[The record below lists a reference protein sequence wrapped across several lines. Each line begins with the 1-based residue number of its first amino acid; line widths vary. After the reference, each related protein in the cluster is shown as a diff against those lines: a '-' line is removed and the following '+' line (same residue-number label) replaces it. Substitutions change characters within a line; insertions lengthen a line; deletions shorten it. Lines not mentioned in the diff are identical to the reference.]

1 MSRDSR
7 RRRRG
12 ARAKGFVGHN
22 AIDPYAPPRAPEQ
35 SPPPRSLPRAVRGVV
50 RGSLEREAP
59 SDVDAQVFLEEL
71 GSPVMEDNPNQ
82 ADGPDRAFVTIPQC
96 ASGPE
101 ASCPLERFRQLVL
114 SAIKAECVS
123 TVPVDAL

>member
-1 MSRDSR
+1 MADRNR
-7 RRRRG
+7 NPNPTPNPNPNRNR
-12 ARAKGFVGHN
+12 N
-22 AIDPYAPPRAPEQ
+22 PNP
-35 SPPPRSLPRAVRGVV
+35 
-50 RGSLEREAP
+50 
-59 SDVDAQVFLEEL
+59 
-71 GSPVMEDNPNQ
+71 NPNQ

>member
-1 MSRDSR
+1 M
-7 RRRRG
+7 G
-12 ARAKGFVGHN
+12 LAKRN
-22 AIDPYAPPRAPEQ
+22 RNRNRNRNP
-35 SPPPRSLPRAVRGVV
+35 LPH
-50 RGSLEREAP
+50 P
-59 SDVDAQVFLEEL
+59 N
-71 GSPVMEDNPNQ
+71 PNPNPNQ

>member
-1 MSRDSR
+1 LANRNR
-7 RRRRG
+7 NPNPNPNPNRKPNPNRNPNRNRN
-12 ARAKGFVGHN
+12 RN
-22 AIDPYAPPRAPEQ
+22 PNP
-35 SPPPRSLPRAVRGVV
+35 
-50 RGSLEREAP
+50 
-59 SDVDAQVFLEEL
+59 
-71 GSPVMEDNPNQ
+71 NPNQ

-114 SAIKAECVS
+114 SSIKAECVS